1 MSMMRSRVTGLS
13 VEDGALGLRIKR
25 LTGTTGAT
33 EGSNVDFLHGLP
45 DIQKILG
52 WKATVANDGA
62 LIAENERNSPDL
74 EFSVQLNTDTEFRLK
89 VAATKSA
96 DILSKP
102 FEVLVFYTD

>member
-1 MSMMRSRVTGLS
+1 MMRSRATPSSIDVDFT
-13 VEDGALGLRIKR
+13 GLRIKR
-25 LTGTTGAT
+25 FTGTTGAT

-45 DIQKILG
+45 DIQKIIG
-52 WKATVANDGA
+52 WKATVSLDGV
-62 LIAENERNSPDL
+62 LVAENERNSPDL

-102 FEVLVFYTD
+102 FKVLVFYTD

>member
-1 MSMMRSRVTGLS
+1 MMRSRATPSSIDVNFT
-13 VEDGALGLRIKR
+13 GLRIKR
-25 LTGTTGAT
+25 FTGTTGAT

-45 DIQKILG
+45 NIQKIIG
-52 WKATVANDGA
+52 WKATVSFDNV
-62 LIAENERNSPDL
+62 LVAENERNSPDL

-102 FEVLVFYTD
+102 FKVLVFHTD

>member
-1 MSMMRSRVTGLS
+1 MRSRATPSNIDVNFTGLR
-13 VEDGALGLRIKR
+13 VKR
-25 LTGTTGAT
+25 FTGTTGAT

-45 DIQKILG
+45 DIQKIIG
-52 WKATVANDGA
+52 WKATVSLDGV
-62 LIAENERNSPDL
+62 LVAENERNSPDL

-102 FEVLVFYTD
+102 FKVLVFYTD